1 MTRTAS
7 ARIARTPRLAWVT
20 VALAAFMLAPITA
33 LAETTLVYAGRLIDG
48 RESHLQAEK
57 TIVVRDGV
65 IVEIRQGFSL
75 PVDGDTVV
83 DLRDMTVMPGLID
96 LHTHLSSQASENS
109 YLETYQLEP
118 AAYAIRS
125 TVYAKR
131 TLLAGFTTVRDVGD
145 RFNVTV
151 ALKRAIAAGEVAG
164 PRVFTAAKSLAST
177 GGHADAT
184 NSMRSDLAG
193 DPGPR
198 QGIVNGVEDARKAV
212 RQRYKDGADLIKITA
227 TGGVLSVAAS
237 GQNPQFSMEE
247 LRAIVDA
254 ASDYGFHVAAHAH
267 GTEGI
272 KRAVE
277 AGVRTIEHG
286 TYLDDEAMGMMKERG
301 TFLVPTLMAGEAV
314 TEKAEIDGFYPEVVR
329 AKASKIGPAMSDTFR
344 RAVELEVPIAFGTDA
359 GVFAHGTNGREFRL
373 MVDGGMKPITAIESA
388 TRVAAGVLDA
398 SDRLGTVEGGKLAD
412 LVAVR
417 GNPLTN
423 IDLMTEIAFVMKD
436 GVVHKH
442 VEDAPDAR

>member
-1 MTRTAS
+1 MTADFDIRMAP
-7 ARIARTPRLAWVT
+7 ARRRAGIALFALVVSLGAPLA
-20 VALAAFMLAPITA
+20 A
-33 LAETTLVYAGRLIDG
+33 LAETTLIHAGHLIDG
-48 RESHLQAEK
+48 RDGQMHAQKTVVVNDGKIAE
-57 TIVVRDGV
+57 IRDGFASPAAGESA
-65 IVEIRQGFSL
+65 I
-75 PVDGDTVV
+75 

-96 LHTHLSSQASENS
+96 LHTHLSSQASRNS
-109 YLETYQLEP
+109 YVEVYRLEP
-118 AAYAIRS
+118 ADYAIRG

-131 TLLAGFTTVRDVGD
+131 TLMAGFTTVRDVGD
-145 RFNVTV
+145 RFNVTI
-151 ALKRAIAAGEVAG
+151 ALKRAIAGGEIVG
-164 PRVFTAAKSLAST
+164 PRIYTAAKSLAST

-198 QGIVNGVEDARKAV
+198 HGIVNGVEDARKAV

-286 TYLDDEAMGMMKERG
+286 TYLDDEAMQMMKERG
-301 TFLVPTLMAGEAV
+301 TYLVPTLMAGEAV
-314 TEKAEIDGFYPEVVR
+314 TQKAKIDGFYPEVVR
-329 AKASKIGPAMSDTFR
+329 GKASKIGPAMVGTFR
-344 RAVELEVPIAFGTDA
+344 RAVDLGVPIAFGTDA

-373 MVDGGMKPITAIESA
+373 MVDGGMEPMRTIESA
-388 TRVAAGVLDA
+388 TRVAAEVLGA
-398 SDRLGTVEGGKLAD
+398 EDRLGTIENGKLAD

-417 GNPLTN
+417 GNPLEN
-423 IDLMTEIAFVMKD
+423 IDLMTDIDFVMKD

-442 VEDAPDAR
+442 EVVAE